1 MGKCGIIGLSVM
13 AEGRAKI
20 HFGTVVFAIDGN
32 PRLGIATS
40 PLFHSNTFHKLPYD
54 ACSHIL
60 EDTPIPL
67 PHTFILAYPQKEKSG
82 LLFFLSKLISQ
93 SS

>member
-54 ACSHIL
+54 AFSHIL

-82 LLFFLSKLISQ
+82 LLFFLSKLIS
-93 SS
+93 

>member
-40 PLFHSNTFHKLPYD
+40 PLFHSNTFHKLPY
-54 ACSHIL
+54 AFSHIL